1 VATAPNDEAVVVT
14 ATLGG
19 VTKSAFLT
27 VIGNAL
33 AGWWKLDETGGR
45 VAADGSGNGNHGSFV
60 GNPVW
65 TSGVAVGAL
74 QLNSSS
80 YVQVPDS
87 PLLRVEGR
95 GISFGAWYY
104 QNSTATGYL
113 LGKAAYILFV
123 HQGAQHFLVAN
134 LTTGGV
140 TRSLW
145 ASVPGGISPLENTWV
160 HVFVTYDG
168 AAIRAYVNGE
178 QVASSP
184 ADGDLLSNADPFAIG
199 DYGGYGSWIKFGGKI
214 DDVRIYRRAL
224 STAEVR
230 KLYLTPGN

>member
-1 VATAPNDEAVVVT
+1 
-14 ATLGG
+14 
-19 VTKSAFLT
+19 
-27 VIGNAL
+27 L

-45 VAADGSGNGNHGSFV
+45 IAADSSGNGTHGGLV

-74 QLNSSS
+74 QLNGSS

-95 GISFGAWYY
+95 SISFGAWYY
-104 QNSTATGYL
+104 QNSAATGYL
-113 LGKAAYILFV
+113 LGKSAYMLFI
-123 HQGAQHFLVAN
+123 HQGAQHYLVAN
-134 LTTGGV
+134 ITTGGV

-145 ASVPGGISPLENTWV
+145 ASVPGGISQYENMWV

-168 AAIRAYVNGE
+168 AAIRTYVNGE
-178 QVASSP
+178 EIASLP
-184 ADGDLLSNADPFAIG
+184 AEGDILGNSDPFAIG

-224 STAEVR
+224 GPAEVR